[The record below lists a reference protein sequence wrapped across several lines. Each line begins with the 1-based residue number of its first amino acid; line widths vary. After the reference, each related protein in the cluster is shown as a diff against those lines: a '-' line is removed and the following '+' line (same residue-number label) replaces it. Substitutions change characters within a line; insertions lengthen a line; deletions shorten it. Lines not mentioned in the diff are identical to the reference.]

1 MTRSTNPPLAFVCAV
16 SVSVLVAGCSLFSN
30 QPGPTLHPTGGLS
43 TASTIISTETAEPSP
58 TPWLV
63 KTITLVALI
72 GEPKD
77 WTPAG
82 LTWNGIQAAAIQIGA
97 ATSLVQPLSNAELT
111 ADVDTA
117 AGADGTV
124 VVTVGP
130 SADAAVQAAAA
141 AHQTTQFLEV
151 DVVPPAGSPANV
163 HGLAFDEA
171 EAGYLGGYVA
181 AAFAGR
187 GKVGMVA
194 DTQTDTSS
202 ANYAA
207 GFRSGA
213 SEAVPGVTVSVAY
226 AGTPDAPDKGRTAAA
241 SLVKAGDSVIMAMPS
256 LSGIGAMREA
266 CTRKAQLVA
275 VGTDA
280 WQTVPDV
287 RPCLIVSV
295 MKRYDVAVT
304 TAIFGV
310 AAGRTLPLVT
320 LNDVANGGIALS
332 DFHAGLPAGFQASLD
347 AVLGTLKSGPPRPT
361 PAPPTAEPSARASGS
376 PEPS

>member
-1 MTRSTNPPLAFVCAV
+1 
-16 SVSVLVAGCSLFSN
+16 
-30 QPGPTLHPTGGLS
+30 
-43 TASTIISTETAEPSP
+43 
-58 TPWLV
+58 
-63 KTITLVALI
+63 
-72 GEPKD
+72 
-77 WTPAG
+77 
-82 LTWNGIQAAAIQIGA
+82 
-97 ATSLVQPLSNAELT
+97 
-111 ADVDTA
+111 
-117 AGADGTV
+117 
-124 VVTVGP
+124 
-130 SADAAVQAAAA
+130 
-141 AHQTTQFLEV
+141 
-151 DVVPPAGSPANV
+151 
-163 HGLAFDEA
+163 
-171 EAGYLGGYVA
+171 
-181 AAFAGR
+181 
-187 GKVGMVA
+187 
-194 DTQTDTSS
+194 
-202 ANYAA
+202 
-207 GFRSGA
+207 
-213 SEAVPGVTVSVAY
+213 
-226 AGTPDAPDKGRTAAA
+226 
-241 SLVKAGDSVIMAMPS
+241 MAMPS

-361 PAPPTAEPSARASGS
+361 QAPPTAEPSARASGS